1 MPNFDCRFLSL
12 WFQQESEVTSFPVW
26 EETRWQHFRILWH
39 TDIAI
44 YLYKMLPLETQ
55 VGAEGDSGLRLHL
68 TSGKVGAVWLCHH
81 FMTPHPGCPM
91 SWQKQT
97 CPVNSTPVWWEFC
110 HHFWISVNPAC
121 LSSCQDLRGKGACA
135 VLIQGRKVPGL
146 PPEMQGIAGPWW
158 QNGPGFVVL

>member
-1 MPNFDCRFLSL
+1 M
-12 WFQQESEVTSFPVW
+12 TSFPCVRRDSLAALQNSL
-26 EETRWQHFRILWH
+26 THRYSNLPLQ
-39 TDIAI
+39 DAS
-44 YLYKMLPLETQ
+44 PLETQ

-146 PPEMQGIAGPWW
+146 PPEMQGIAGP
-158 QNGPGFVVL
+158 